1 MYSEPQAWHR
11 LCGRFA
17 SLIADYMRAQIEA
30 GAQAIQIF
38 DSWAGAL
45 SRPDYREFALPH
57 SRHIFEALSDT
68 GVPVIHFGVGAAAIL
83 RDLSLAGGDVIG
95 VDWRLPLDEAW
106 EVIGA
111 DRGIQ
116 GNLDPTRLLGP
127 ADGLFAAA
135 TKVLRQAGGR
145 PGHIFNLGHG
155 VLPGTP
161 LERVQELARYVHR
174 TSAS

>member
-1 MYSEPQAWHR
+1 
-11 LCGRFA
+11 
-17 SLIADYMRAQIEA
+17 
-30 GAQAIQIF
+30 
-38 DSWAGAL
+38 
-45 SRPDYREFALPH
+45 
-57 SRHIFEALSDT
+57 
-68 GVPVIHFGVGAAAIL
+68 
-83 RDLSLAGGDVIG
+83 VIG

-135 TKVLRQAGGR
+135 TEVLRQAGGR